1 MLMELFLHVLQI
13 LIPYPLNKVINL
25 KNKVILQ
32 IIKVYIYLNVLLKDI
47 YNNFIQFLHLFSV
60 FLFFLFSKEFFPN
73 KCYYTDQN
81 YFKQYNMNVMMT
93 ILRNLSSFLLFL
105 LNCKSENLMYFI
117 FETLQYKRI
126 KIQYIT
132 YYTFNNI

>member
-1 MLMELFLHVLQI
+1 
-13 LIPYPLNKVINL
+13 
-25 KNKVILQ
+25 
-32 IIKVYIYLNVLLKDI
+32 
-47 YNNFIQFLHLFSV
+47 
-60 FLFFLFSKEFFPN
+60 
-73 KCYYTDQN
+73 
-81 YFKQYNMNVMMT
+81 MNVMMT

-132 YYTFNNI
+132 YYTFNNIQFYLFVSIFSF